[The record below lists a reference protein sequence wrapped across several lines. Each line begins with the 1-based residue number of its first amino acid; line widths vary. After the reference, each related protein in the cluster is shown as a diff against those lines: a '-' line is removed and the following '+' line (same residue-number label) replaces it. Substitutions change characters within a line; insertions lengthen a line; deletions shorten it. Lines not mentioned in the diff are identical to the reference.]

1 MPVFGACFLRA
12 LFAVMQR
19 YKDCVNEQKEMPAFI
34 PFLASIYI
42 NVRAYIYNK
51 LFVIPSS
58 PFFFSFFFVFLPF
71 PPCSYFANLRPIV
84 QLLANSQI
92 MKPLKPPFFPCASLC
107 ASFLAL
113 YSSALYCSTFTCRL
127 LGQIPAS
134 FPVSFPCSQ
143 LSTFLR

>member
-1 MPVFGACFLRA
+1 MPVFGACFWPA

-34 PFLASIYI
+34 PFLVSIY

-51 LFVIPSS
+51 LFEIPLSPSLSS
-58 PFFFSFFFVFLPF
+58 LFFVFLPF

-92 MKPLKPPFFPCASLC
+92 MKPLKSPFLPLSMPLC
-107 ASFLAL
+107 LFLAL
-113 YSSALYCSTFTCRL
+113 YSSALFCSVFPCRL

-134 FPVSFPCSQ
+134 FSASFPCSQ